1 MSTPNFA
8 NVQSG
13 SSVEADTEGLII
25 VGSDGT
31 EHEFPTGMD
40 PQKAAAVVREQE
52 AFAKQGPML
61 RSRTGQ
67 MYRPPA
73 ESGNK
78 EFIEGATGA
87 LNPMN
92 LVRGAKALYN
102 DPLGTAKDVAVGVAT
117 APYNLVKGMI
127 NEPAHTLGALTGGMI
142 AGHVVPTAPK
152 VIARNLGKTLVTAGT
167 KAEWPMQVA
176 ASHQIL
182 SGNPAGLAVMAVPPI
197 LRKTGNVLK
206 TWGTSAETLK
216 AEADM
221 LLQRGG
227 TAAPKQG
234 VRVNGPAPKDY
245 YKVAQENAAEARA
258 AKAGGGSVDPNG
270 PPAGWPVGVPYDPS
284 KLGPIQPLR
293 KGPALT
299 TLGGGPAPKPAAPP
313 PSVRPLG
320 KAASDLVDGTNPAPR
335 PPVGPQ
341 SIMDEMTQRNGNGV
355 SPAAME
361 ADAVLAG
368 ENARRV
374 ATGDVG
380 GGPAARAAVLAPEA
394 PRPAR
399 VVTQEG
405 IPASKSKS
413 PMSNTPGLT
422 RADLEAAG
430 MNPDLNYKNLTPE
443 KIAQIKANRSSR
455 HGTHYANARTDK
467 GLKSLFEDALRNMDP
482 ERLR

>member
-1 MSTPNFA
+1 MKGIGPGLVTGA
-8 NVQSG
+8 
-13 SSVEADTEGLII
+13 VETVKLPYTLG
-25 VGSDGT
+25 
-31 EHEFPTGMD
+31 
-40 PQKAAAVVREQE
+40 KAAVDTAVGG
-52 AFAKQGPML
+52 F
-61 RSRTGQ
+61 
-67 MYRPPA
+67 
-73 ESGNK
+73 
-78 EFIEGATGA
+78 
-87 LNPMN
+87 N
-92 LVRGAKALYN
+92 LV
-102 DPLGTAKDVAVGVAT
+102 
-117 APYNLVKGMI
+117 
-127 NEPAHTLGALTGGMI
+127 
-142 AGHVVPTAPK
+142 
-152 VIARNLGKTLVTAGT
+152 T
-167 KAEWPMQVA
+167 KPGET
-176 ASHQIL
+176 I
-182 SGNPAGLAVMAVPPI
+182 
-197 LRKTGNVLK
+197 RKTGDTLSAIPGRIKTAVSDAATKAATDPEGFGKDVGNLTGQIEGGIATGVGAGRMMPLVPKAVARNVGQVMETVGANSQYPSLVVGTHQLAQGNLSGFGTMGLPLALK
-206 TWGTSAETLK
+206 KGGRGLQNWGEGPSMATTTERWFTPEEMA
-216 AEADM
+216 A
-221 LLQRGG
+221 QR
-227 TAAPKQG
+227 AAQA
-234 VRVNGPAPKDY
+234 PAPPPVSRVQTLLDEG
-245 YKVAQENAAEARA
+245 QAAGKYTDIRQ
-258 AKAGGGSVDPNG
+258 KP
-270 PPAGWPVGVPYDPS
+270 
-284 KLGPIQPLR
+284 
-293 KGPALT
+293 
-299 TLGGGPAPKPAAPP
+299 GGPAPKFQSIRERQAADPSFGKPAEPAA
-313 PSVRPLG
+313 PLG
-320 KAASDLVDGTNPAPR
+320 KAASDLANGTNPAPR

-368 ENARRV
+368 ENARRS